1 MTRTRQ
7 LFIFAGV
14 LVGLLLIAS
23 LWSANWMN
31 GQRTA
36 ARNAAEDLQ
45 ASAALAEQIESLMA
59 EPKIAA
65 ADESRGVQELD
76 PKIGRALQA
85 AGLPRRP
92 TIERIFPQSAREV
105 GDVPYQIKP
114 TAVSIRSVTLA
125 QLAAFLYHL
134 TDGTGLNVR
143 DLQMRAARSGNAQ
156 QWDAEATLTYLIYAP
171 SDESR

>member
-1 MTRTRQ
+1 MTRSRQ
-7 LFIFAGV
+7 LLIG
-14 LVGLLLIAS
+14 VGLLVGILLIAA
-23 LWSANWMN
+23 LWSANWMTS
-31 GQRTA
+31 QQVE
-36 ARNAAEDLQ
+36 ARYATEDLQ
-45 ASAALAEQIESLMA
+45 ASVALAERIESLMT

-65 ADESRGVQELD
+65 ADESRGIQELD

-92 TIERIFPQSAREV
+92 TIEGIFPQAARDV

-125 QLAAFLYHL
+125 QLATFLYHL

-143 DLQMRAARSGNAQ
+143 DLRMRAARSGDAQ

-171 SDESR
+171 SDGNR